1 MLDQVHLPI
10 TKKKIEEN
18 ICKERLILF
27 QRTADEIKKNYKE
40 KLLNKICKVLFENK
54 TVNNNEYFGRD
65 EHSNPVIVKSK
76 ENLSGLIETVKITNT
91 NKNTLFGVLITQSK
105 RDFAA

>member
-1 MLDQVHLPI
+1 MI
-10 TKKKIEEN
+10 I
-18 ICKERLILF
+18 F
-27 QRTADEIKKNYKE
+27 QRTADQIKKKYKE
-40 KLLNKICKVLFENK
+40 KLLNNICKVLFENK
-54 TVNNNEYFGRD
+54 TVNNNNEYFGRD

-91 NKNTLFGVLITQSK
+91 NKNTLFGVLNTQSK